1 MSEKNNILDN
11 DGFLGKGWN
20 FPPTLTEN
28 GGKMVSYEEDIQQ
41 SLYVLLSTS
50 SSERVNRYDYGCPLR
65 KYTFEVMD
73 TEIVTQM
80 RNDITRAVMLFEPRI
95 TLEEVSF
102 EQQEEEGVLLINL
115 IYTIVRTN
123 NRSNMVYPFY
133 LNEGTNLNNIDM

>member
-1 MSEKNNILDN
+1 MSKKNNVLDN
-11 DGFLGKGWN
+11 DAFLAKGWS
-20 FPPTLTEN
+20 FPPTLTED
-28 GGKMVSYEEDIQQ
+28 GVDMVAYEQDIEQ

-50 SSERVNRYDYGCPLR
+50 PGERVNRYDYGCPLR

-80 RNDITRAVMLFEPRI
+80 RNDITRAILLFEPRI

-102 EQQEEEGVLLINL
+102 EKREEEGVLLIKL
-115 IYTIVRTN
+115 VYTIVRTN

-133 LNEGTNLNNIDM
+133 FNEGTSI